1 MALCLAAAVLWS
13 VPILAAGLLALL
25 RYSFGS
31 LFVVGES
38 VAAAL
43 LHSTG
48 ADIAGTLE
56 RLQSHPWAGIAR
68 SALGLGLSL
77 GAVALAPEL
86 LGAAILSALLG
97 AGWALVQGF
106 TVPAALLV
114 SAAGCGAIGLLTPNP

>member
-1 MALCLAAAVLWS
+1 MALCLAAAMLWS

-48 ADIAGTLE
+48 ADFAGTLR
-56 RLQSHPWAGIAR
+56 RLQADPWPGIAR
-68 SALGLGLSL
+68 AGLGLVLSL
-77 GAVALAPEL
+77 GAVALAPRKL
-86 LGAAILSALLG
+86 LAAMALALLG
-97 AGWALVQGF
+97 AGWALAQDF
-106 TVPAALLV
+106 TVPAALLA
-114 SAAGCGAIGLLTPNP
+114 SGALFGGVALLGPNP